1 MGGGAGHSTSSTSYP
16 AYSSAQHQS
25 QFSTVS
31 SSNAPLSHF
40 LNQVQSSHPSDF
52 QPTPATPAVQF
63 YAKTSELQQVLPPAM
78 QNAQA
83 QTSHPKS
90 SLQQAY
96 MNYAAPPQHPAS
108 TSSSSS
114 SLSHQGMGSTPILHV
129 HQQFQGPGPAYNTTN
144 MSPISPAVM
153 CTNEVLML
161 PSARRYSTSNYG
173 ATGNDPNANFTTT
186 QQQWHNLPPGTN
198 DNVNTYGPASTA
210 ASPGNAP
217 MQLPI
222 WLQHMN
228 NVAMIAN
235 NSQKE
240 GSMAAP
246 APVSKCQNQTILP
259 NLNTFNQQRFQ
270 SQGMH
275 VFPGTDILP
284 IPQSITHMQHHMTF
298 KDDHAM
304 ESKEKRDKRLARNRE
319 SARQSRR
326 RKKELLLNLRGKVN
340 NRHEEIEIERRNKLE
355 CMEHELVADRIR
367 ILSAI
372 FAEQSYNGQSVATS
386 EKLIRTV
393 RQCGP
398 NIVERKTAIRFQ
410 YNALRRAI
418 LPHYSHAILSIAL
431 RDSSFLTE
439 AKEERTKVS
448 TCMFIDD
455 ATKIDTFIRSSLLVS
470 RFRFKNHL
478 AGLDPSWLVRNY
490 PNSISKMSR
499 IMALGIPP

>member
-1 MGGGAGHSTSSTSYP
+1 M
-16 AYSSAQHQS
+16 QS
-25 QFSTVS
+25 V
-31 SSNAPLSHF
+31 
-40 LNQVQSSHPSDF
+40 
-52 QPTPATPAVQF
+52 
-63 YAKTSELQQVLPPAM
+63 
-78 QNAQA
+78 QA

-90 SLQQAY
+90 NLQQAY
-96 MNYAAPPQHPAS
+96 INYPVPSQHPAS

-114 SLSHQGMGSTPILHV
+114 SLSHQGIGSTPILHV
-129 HQQFQGPGPAYNTTN
+129 HQQFQDTGSTAYNTTN

-161 PSARRYSTSNYG
+161 PSARRYGTSNAG

-198 DNVNTYGPASTA
+198 DNVNPYGSTSTA

-235 NSQKE
+235 SQKE

-259 NLNTFNQQRFQ
+259 NPNTFNQQRFQ
-270 SQGMH
+270 SQVMH

-284 IPQSITHMQHHMTF
+284 IPQNITHMQHHMLF

-304 ESKEKRDKRLARNRE
+304 ESKEKKDKRLARNRE

-340 NRHEEIEIERRNKLE
+340 DLHEEIENERRKKLE

-367 ILSAI
+367 ILNAI
-372 FAEQSYNGQSVATS
+372 FADQSYNGQSVANI

-393 RQCGP
+393 RRCGP
-398 NIVERKTAIRFQ
+398 NIVERKSAIRFQ
-410 YNALRRAI
+410 YDALRRAI

-448 TCMFIDD
+448 TCIFIVE
-455 ATKIDTFIRSSLLVS
+455 ATKIDIFYSKLTFGFKIQSQKPSGRVGSKLVGEELSKQHLEDVKDNGNGNTTLTCNSDDKAAFWPLLCYE
-470 RFRFKNHL
+470 L
-478 AGLDPSWLVRNY
+478 
-490 PNSISKMSR
+490 SI
-499 IMALGIPP
+499 GIDQEEKILHVLEE